1 MTKAHYLQHSFA
13 YINLQSLTASLM
25 ALARIAPETF
35 QWNLGS
41 SSAGIFIS
49 PPLTWEAMNLDLGTQ
64 HTQTAPLLANSS
76 KLK

>member
-1 MTKAHYLQHSFA
+1 MTIAHYLQHSFA
-13 YINLQSLTASLM
+13 YIKLQSLTASLM

-49 PPLTWEAMNLDLGTQ
+49 SLLTWEAMNLDLGAQ
-64 HTQTAPLLANSS
+64 HIQTAPLLAIPS
-76 KLK
+76 